1 MGGAILGLGMQCGVE
16 KLRDALSSIE
26 RGLPGR
32 NSSCKPSM
40 RRATKRRRHLP
51 TVASVVAKRRATAVL
66 VAPAAHASTML
77 ARRTSAA
84 GSDRDR
90 AIDRNCG
97 CSSSLNT
104 ISAFG
109 RPITIEASPSRRTPR
124 WDMIHMPEIKG
135 TRH

>member
-1 MGGAILGLGMQCGVE
+1 M
-16 KLRDALSSIE
+16 RSSAIE

-32 NSSCKPSM
+32 NSSCKPAM

-51 TVASVVAKRRATAVL
+51 TVASVVAKRRATALL

-90 AIDRNCG
+90 GDRLQLRLLLVAQHELC
-97 CSSSLNT
+97 LR
-104 ISAFG
+104 
-109 RPITIEASPSRRTPR
+109 RPIAIEASP
-124 WDMIHMPEIKG
+124 
-135 TRH
+135 